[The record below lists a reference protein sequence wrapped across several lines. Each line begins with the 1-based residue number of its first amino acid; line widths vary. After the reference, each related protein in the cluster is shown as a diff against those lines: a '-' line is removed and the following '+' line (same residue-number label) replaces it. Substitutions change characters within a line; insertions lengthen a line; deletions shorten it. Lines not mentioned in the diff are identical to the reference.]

1 MRRPD
6 RLKCLSIGRLSSWQ
20 NGQIKP
26 ASSKSFSCQFLLSPA
41 QTLPSRPKVRLALS
55 TCSPYLYS
63 MQQPMPCQV
72 RVASSLMRIEPILTK
87 NLFCN
92 VLSTGLRP
100 YADSC
105 GANRALWQDRFDA
118 INALSSTEPP
128 PPIKI
133 AFNDTNSLSSLED
146 RYRNLFPLSLPRSMF
161 QGSDIQ
167 SPAASTP
174 SAQSIQSTAVDEAAL
189 HDTHSM
195 RAAYIEHTTRRKS
208 SVRIPTVRGRRF
220 QE

>member
-1 MRRPD
+1 MGKSSQPRARASATSFCCRQRRRCHPGQRSD
-6 RLKCLSIGRLSSWQ
+6 WLYRLVHPTSIRCSSRCHARCVQ
-20 NGQIKP
+20 RQV
-26 ASSKSFSCQFLLSPA
+26 SCVL
-41 QTLPSRPKVRLALS
+41 
-55 TCSPYLYS
+55 
-63 MQQPMPCQV
+63 
-72 RVASSLMRIEPILTK
+72 
-87 NLFCN
+87 NLFLQKTFCD

-128 PPIKI
+128 PPIKT